1 MAGTAELGL
10 EERVAK
16 LEGRVE
22 GFDGRFD
29 ALERRFDIVERRID
43 ALGARIDVL
52 DQKLDQK
59 LTRHF
64 HILATMMTGIFVAVV
79 GGLIAGLF
87 ALR

>member
-1 MAGTAELGL
+1 MAGAAEPGL

-22 GFDGRFD
+22 GFGDRFD

-43 ALGARIDVL
+43 AL
-52 DQKLDQK
+52 DQKLDHK
-59 LTRHF
+59 LTKHF
-64 HILATMMTGIFVAVV
+64 QVLATMMTAVFVAVV
-79 GGLIAGLF
+79 GGLIAGFF